1 MWHWM
6 IISYWADPVDSASD
20 ISHYG
25 VKGMKWGVR
34 KNSKRVGKAVK
45 KRLREEL
52 TGHKVRDPKPNAS
65 RDYARTVKLSRKK
78 MYQLSNKEI
87 TELNTRYNLEKQYK
101 ENRKYDSVARRIIN
115 GVKNQSTTI
124 ITSTIVGVGTAVA
137 TGLIAQRNPELAQYI
152 PKPGGKKKKK

>member
-1 MWHWM
+1 MTYN
-6 IISYWADPVDSASD
+6 SYWVEREDDSD
-20 ISHYG
+20 ISHFG
-25 VKGMKWGVR
+25 VKGMKWGIR
-34 KNSKRVGKAVK
+34 KKSKRVGKTVK

-52 TGHKVRDPKPNAS
+52 TGRKVRDPKPNAS

-87 TELNTRYNLEKQYK
+87 TELNTRYNLEKQYQ

>member
-1 MWHWM
+1 MS
-6 IISYWADPVDSASD
+6 SYWADPVDSASD

-34 KNSKRVGKAVK
+34 KKSKRVGKAVK

-52 TGHKVRDPKPNAS
+52 TGYKVRDPKPNAS

-152 PKPGGKKKKK
+152 PKPGGKKKKKK